1 MAHKHVAKKRRKR
14 LILRMLKKIAF
25 ASPIFIIHFLL
36 LSKDYI
42 GISSAIESSL
52 GNKGCR
58 AINNKIHGILEDH
71 YRVFPPLC
79 IEQQPN
85 EMAKTIPQSIISFAF
100 KLWIHNV

>member
-1 MAHKHVAKKRRKR
+1 
-14 LILRMLKKIAF
+14 MLKKKNRIRITDLYYT
-25 ASPIFIIHFLL
+25 SYSSH
-36 LSKDYI
+36 KDYI

-79 IEQQPN
+79 IEQR
-85 EMAKTIPQSIISFAF
+85 T
-100 KLWIHNV
+100 